1 MKITKRQLIA
11 ALDAAYNAGVTYA
24 VQKQYNLD
32 TTTPESVVKRIAKH
46 QAKHAKIVKLRNV
59 ILREHWNVAKDYAI
73 NMELGVGKSA
83 TLPDLIAE
91 FDLEFD
97 LTSTT
102 SDNNES
108 NAIKLNE
115 TSTEEDV

>member
-32 TTTPESVVKRIAKH
+32 TNTQESVVKRI
-46 QAKHAKIVKLRNV
+46 AKHAKIVKLRNV
-59 ILREHWNVAKDYAI
+59 MKREHWNVAKDYAI